1 MSNENIEKLLAAQK
15 VDKERLQLIQNL
27 EKGKVKMEL
36 DKTTKLIN
44 DSKVCL
50 LGLEEEAKIL
60 EEKYQ
65 KIAKIVSDTLAQI
78 DKANSSQS
86 EDLESYNSFLSEL
99 TRSEGQLADIERL
112 IGQKTAT
119 FKKTAADV
127 MKATALLKNVTKMY
141 EDAKAAASPKI
152 QELEKQFSDMVKG
165 IDEKLLA
172 RYQAVRK
179 NKGFDAKDV
188 VVPLTPDK
196 RCQGCIMDVPVAM
209 VNKINTNGWATCDEC
224 GRIIYQA

>member
-1 MSNENIEKLLAAQK
+1 MNENIEKLLDAQK
-15 VDKERLQLIQNL
+15 IDKERLQLVQNL
-27 EKGKVKMEL
+27 EKGKIKLEL
-36 DKTTKLIN
+36 DKTTKMIN

-50 LGLEEEAKIL
+50 LSLEEEAKIL

-65 KIAKIVSDTLAQI
+65 KIAKIVADTLAQV
-78 DKANSSQS
+78 DKANGSQS
-86 EDLESYNSFLSEL
+86 EDLESYNNFLSEL

-112 IGQKTAT
+112 IGQKTST

-127 MKATALLKNVTKMY
+127 MKATQMLKNMTKMY
-141 EDAKAAASPKI
+141 EEAKTAAAPKI
-152 QELEKQFSDMVKG
+152 QDLEKQFNEIVKG
-165 IDEKLLA
+165 IDEKLLI

-179 NKGFDAKDV
+179 SKGFDAKDV